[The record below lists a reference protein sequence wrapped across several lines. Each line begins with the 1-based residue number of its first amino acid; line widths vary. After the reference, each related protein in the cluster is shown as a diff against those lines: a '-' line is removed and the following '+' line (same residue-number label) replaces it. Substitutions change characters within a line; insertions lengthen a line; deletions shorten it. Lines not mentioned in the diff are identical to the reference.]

1 MNNGIYQA
9 LPELLKEE
17 PSIVQSLGLHSAE
30 IFVPECAHA
39 VVSASISSSS
49 ERKPLV
55 VVAPTNTEAE
65 KLFNDLKVFIG
76 FEKVEFFPS
85 WETLPFERISP
96 GVETMGKRLRVL
108 HRLVTSE
115 ETLEVIVT
123 SARALVQK
131 LSVQEETFPIFLK
144 TGDLIDQ
151 RELLA
156 KLVAFGYK
164 REYQVEHRGEV
175 AIRGSI
181 VDIWPSTSDSPVRV
195 DLWGDEI
202 ERVCE
207 FGVADQ
213 RTKHSLDEVEIFPC
227 RELILK
233 SEMLE
238 KATSMVDQQ
247 SWGSSEWER
256 LADGELFDG
265 MESFMPWLLG
275 EDVVLADILPKE
287 GLLLLVDRG
296 RLSSRVSDLLEREN
310 KLAESLAKTW
320 SFEGSE
326 FPELHVSFDRS
337 MKFCKAPIWFIDST
351 RKVTTT
357 SEIKAITWESTKAA
371 GISNIDVSGKINR
384 ISELLDKKYF
394 VVVAADG
401 EGSVSRLEEIFEKEG
416 LPVFVNRQNES
427 SKISGIHITVGSV
440 ERGFILEGS
449 HFALITEN
457 ELTGRRRTHKHLRDR
472 RKETVRVFEDFS
484 IGDYV
489 VHEHHGIARFAGLVS
504 QKLGGA
510 EKDYLLLEYKGSDRL
525 YLPTDQ
531 IEVIRPYSSGD
542 VPTLS
547 RMGGVEWERTKS
559 RVKSAIS
566 EIASDLVE
574 LYKKRITSE
583 GRSFAK
589 DSPWQSELEQTF
601 PFQET
606 PDQLR
611 AIEEVKADMERPFP
625 MDRVICGDVG
635 FGKTEVALRAAFKAI
650 QDGCQVAILVPTTLL
665 AQQHG
670 ETFRERLLSYPIRV
684 EVLSRFLTQ
693 AQARKVLSGLEDGS
707 VDVVIGT
714 HRLLSQDV
722 SFKDLGLLIVDEEQR
737 FGVSHKEA
745 IKAMKAQV
753 DILTLTATPI
763 PRTLEMSLTGIRD
776 LSLIDTPPA
785 DRQPILTFVGE
796 YNESAVVEAVQR
808 ELLREGQVFFVHNR
822 VHDIEETA
830 AGLKQLVPD
839 ARIAIAHGQMDE
851 SSLERVIIDFWE
863 RKYDVLVC
871 TTIVESGIDMPTV
884 NTLVVDRA
892 DLLGLGQ
899 LHQLRGRVGRS
910 GHRAY
915 AYLFTPI
922 DKSLSEEA
930 FERLRTIGETT
941 ELGSGFRLAMKDLEI
956 RGAGNLLGTGQSG
969 HVASVGYDLY
979 CQMVNEAVLEASG
992 VQEIPVTE
1000 IRVEI
1005 PVDAYLP
1012 ESYVSRSDLRLEAYR
1027 KLASA
1032 GETSDSSKVEEV
1044 RQEWEDRYGPI
1055 PEEAEKLLSIGH
1067 LRTIC
1072 VERGI
1077 KEITVTKRKKM
1088 NSGFLARCSPV
1099 SLPLSKQ
1106 TRLERLHPE
1115 AYLKESSGELQIPI
1129 PEKNPTGALTEYLK
1143 DLVPVLT
1150 ATA

>member
-1 MNNGIYQA
+1 MNNEIYQT

-17 PSIVQSLGLHSAE
+17 PSLVKSLGLSGVE

-39 VVSASISSSS
+39 IVSATISRSSQ
-49 ERKPLV
+49 RKPLV
-55 VVAPTNTEAE
+55 VVAPTNVEAE
-65 KLFNDLKVFIG
+65 KLFNDLKMFLG
-76 FEKVEFFPS
+76 FEKVDFFPS

-108 HRLVTSE
+108 HRLVTRE

-131 LSVQEETFPIFLK
+131 LSIQGQGFPISLK

-151 RELLA
+151 GELLE
-156 KLVAFGYK
+156 KLFTFGYK

-175 AIRGSI
+175 AVRGSI
-181 VDIWPSTSDSPVRV
+181 IDIWPSTTDSPVRV

-202 ERVCE
+202 ERLCE

-213 RTKHSLDEVEIFPC
+213 RTKHYVDGVEIFPC
-227 RELILK
+227 RELVLN

-238 KATSMVDQQ
+238 IAASMAEGQN
-247 SWGSSEWER
+247 WGSAEWER
-256 LADGELFDG
+256 LANGELFDG
-265 MESFMPWLLG
+265 MESFMPWLLK
-275 EDVVLADILPKE
+275 EDTVLADTLPKD
-287 GLLLLVDRG
+287 GLLLLIDRN
-296 RLSSRVSDLLEREN
+296 RLDSRVKDLLEKEK

-320 SFEGSE
+320 SFEGTE
-326 FPELHVSFDRS
+326 LPELHVSFDSS
-337 MKFCKAPIWFIDST
+337 MKSCKAPIWFIDST
-351 RKVTTT
+351 RNVTNTA
-357 SEIKAITWESTKAA
+357 EVKATTWESTKA
-371 GISNIDVSGKINR
+371 GETFHVDVSGKINR
-384 ISELLDKKYF
+384 ISELLNKNYF
-394 VVVAADG
+394 IVVTADG
-401 EGSVSRLEEIFEKEG
+401 EGSANRLEEIFQKEG
-416 LPVFVNRQNES
+416 LPVSVNKENRRNEFT
-427 SKISGIHITVGSV
+427 GIHIVIGSL
-440 ERGFILEGS
+440 ERGFILENS

-457 ELTGRRRTHKHLRDR
+457 EVTGRRRTHKHVREP
-472 RKETVRVFEDFS
+472 RKETIRVFEDFS

-489 VHEHHGIARFAGLVS
+489 VHKHHGIARFAGLVS
-504 QKLGGA
+504 QKLGGS

-531 IEVIRPYSSGD
+531 IEMIRPYSAGD

-547 RMGGVEWERTKS
+547 RMGGIEWERTKS

-574 LYKKRITSE
+574 LYKKRINSE
-583 GRSFAK
+583 GRAFAK
-589 DSPWQSELEQTF
+589 DSPWQSELEQSF

-611 AIEEVKADMERPFP
+611 AIEEVKIDMERPFP

-635 FGKTEVALRAAFKAI
+635 FGKTEVALRAAFKAV

-670 ETFRERLLSYPIRV
+670 ETFKERLVPYPIRV

-693 AQARKVLSGLEDGS
+693 SQARKVLSGLEDGS
-707 VDVVIGT
+707 VDIVIGT

-796 YNESAVVEAVQR
+796 YNENAVVEAIRR

-822 VHDIEETA
+822 VHDIDETA
-830 AGLKQLVPD
+830 AGIKQLVPD
-839 ARIAIAHGQMDE
+839 ARVAVAHGQMDE
-851 SSLERVIIDFWE
+851 SSLEKVIIDFWE

-884 NTLVVDRA
+884 NTLVVDSA

-910 GHRAY
+910 GQRAY

-922 DKSLSEEA
+922 DRSLSEEA

-979 CQMVNEAVLEASG
+979 CQMVNEAVAEASG
-992 VQEIPVTE
+992 VKEVAAIE
-1000 IRVEI
+1000 IRVEM
-1005 PVDAYLP
+1005 PVDAFLP
-1012 ESYVSRSDLRLEAYR
+1012 ENYVARSDLRLEAYR

-1032 GETSDSSKVEEV
+1032 GETSDPSKVEEV

-1055 PEEAEKLLSIGH
+1055 PEEAEKLLAIGH
-1067 LRTIC
+1067 LRTLC
-1072 VERGI
+1072 VERGV
-1077 KEITVTKRKKM
+1077 KEVTVTKRKNM

-1099 SLPLSKQ
+1099 LLPLSKQ

-1115 AYLKESSGELQIPI
+1115 AYLKESSAELQIPI
-1129 PEKNPTGALTEYLK
+1129 PEENPVEVLSEYLK
-1143 DLVPVLT
+1143 DLVPVPT
-1150 ATA
+1150 SIT